1 MRKLLLFIFFSIQVI
16 CIAVQLNRETKFFN
30 WSMYHTIAEYVV
42 TVVVDDKILTESEF
56 NNRYQFPN
64 ASTEGRSLDHLKRK
78 LIMFERLYGNG
89 AKSKITIDYV
99 ENLKSGKWEWSN
111 Y

>member
-16 CIAVQLNRETKFFN
+16 FIAIQLNSETKFFN
-30 WSMYHTIAEYVV
+30 WAMYHTIADYVI
-42 TVVVDDKILTESEF
+42 TISVDGKVLTESEF
-56 NNRYQFPN
+56 RKRYKFPN
-64 ASTEGRSLDHLKRK
+64 ASTEGRSLEHLKRK
-78 LIMFERLYGNG
+78 LIMFEKLYGNG

-99 ENLKSGKWEWSN
+99 ENLKPGRWEWSN